1 MLVATPCGQYTRGS
15 PERRPSLLPHQCSRL
30 SSLLAT
36 QLCPFKPHAASPLP
50 CPHSCPV
57 SICSWTR
64 HTALHVSLFKRVL
77 SPVSGSPDSKCR
89 RPVTRPSLSPSWPHP
104 VHSVSPPRAHPVHS
118 ESPPPLPAPPRPL
131 HVLPPAP
138 PRPLR
143 VSPLRLY
150 PSPTAPAALL
160 PVIAGRSVNTGKS
173 LEHFSGEKILLHES
187 LGTE

>member
-104 VHSVSPPRAHPVHS
+104 VHSVSPAPGPTLSTPRPPPGPTLSTPCPPPGPTPSTPSPPLPSRPRPVHS
-118 ESPPPLPAPPRPL
+118 TSFPQPRPV
-131 HVLPPAP
+131 HC
-138 PRPLR
+138 
-143 VSPLRLY
+143 VSPLSVFIHHQRPQQPFFL
-150 PSPTAPAALL
+150 SSL
-160 PVIAGRSVNTGKS
+160 AGQ
-173 LEHFSGEKILLHES
+173 
-187 LGTE
+187 